1 MRRFALLILTLPLL
15 SACGPDR
22 ADEVWTSSVVVDGSP
37 MRGVHGMAFG
47 PDGRLYVTS
56 VVGQQIYAVDVDTGA
71 IEVVVD
77 APAGESDDVAFA
89 PDGTMAWTAIV
100 AGEVRARS
108 PADPETTQVLARAL
122 PGINA
127 LNFARDGRL
136 FASVPFG
143 NDALFEIAR
152 DGSGPRL
159 IRPNLGGLNGFEL
172 DDQDQI
178 YGPLWIEAALAR
190 VDSAT
195 GAVTVLAETDGTP
208 AAVNLDANGDVVFVA
223 WDVGQV
229 GRLDRATGEIET
241 LAMVTPPIDNL
252 AIGPDGSIYVSISNV
267 NGIQKISADGDVQGF
282 VTRSDL
288 TAPGMMRFVEGQL
301 LVSDAF
307 GFRTLDPETGTVT
320 QEPYRM
326 SYGAST
332 GLDQDGDLLA
342 LVNARFGTIQ
352 RIDRSTDA
360 ISLSR
365 RDLDTPMD
373 VLVAPNGDL
382 IVTEFGAGRL
392 VRLTGSDSEPVI
404 LAERLGGPVGLTWA
418 DRDRTEV
425 FVTDALGGSLFRI
438 TLETGRTARITDRLF
453 QPEGI
458 AVLDAGRVVV
468 AEVDANRIS
477 WVDTTTGEVTAIA
490 SRLNLG
496 SIIARGRDPVHLPTG
511 VAVDDDGVVYATID
525 GDNTILKIERQ

>member
-1 MRRFALLILTLPLL
+1 MLRFCLLFFSVLVL

-22 ADEVWTSSVVVDGSP
+22 SEEVWTPSVFVDGSP

-47 PDGRLYVTS
+47 PDGRLYATS
-56 VVGQQIYAVDVDTGA
+56 VVGQQVYAVDMETGA

-77 APAGESDDVAFA
+77 APDGESDDVAFA

-108 PADPETTQVLARAL
+108 PRTPDDIRVLARAL

-143 NDALFEIAR
+143 NDALYEIAR

-159 IRPNLGGLNGFEL
+159 IAPNLGGLNGFEL
-172 DDQDQI
+172 DDADQI

-190 VDSAT
+190 VDTANGS
-195 GAVTVLAETDGTP
+195 VTILAEPDGTP
-208 AAVNLDANGDVVFVA
+208 AAANLDADGNVLFVS
-223 WDVGQV
+223 WDTGQV
-229 GRLDRATGEIET
+229 GRLDLESGELETIAT
-241 LAMVTPPIDNL
+241 VTPPIDNL

-267 NGIQKISADGDVQGF
+267 NGIQKISETGEVQGW
-282 VTRSDL
+282 VTRSDV
-288 TAPGMMRFVEGQL
+288 TAPGMMRFVDGQVL
-301 LVSDAF
+301 LSDAF
-307 GFRTLDPETGTVT
+307 GFRTLDPATGAVT

-332 GLDQDGDLLA
+332 GIDRTDGLLA
-342 LVNARFGTIQ
+342 VVNARFGTIQ
-352 RIDRSTDA
+352 RIDRATDELT
-360 ISLSR
+360 LSR
-365 RDLDTPMD
+365 RDLDAPMD
-373 VLVAPNGDL
+373 VLLASNGDL

-392 VRLTGSDSEPVI
+392 VRLSDSDSPPQVI
-404 LAERLGGPVGLTWA
+404 AADLGGPVGITWV
-418 DRDRTEV
+418 DDDQTEI
-425 FVTDALGGSLFRI
+425 FLTDALGGNLFRI
-438 TLETGRTARITDRLF
+438 NVETGRTARITDRLF

-468 AEVDANRIS
+468 AEVDAKRIS

-496 SIIARGRDPVHLPTG
+496 SIIARGRDPVHLPSG
-511 VAVDDDGVVYATID
+511 VAVDDDGIVYAAID
-525 GDNTILKIERQ
+525 GDNTILKIERE